1 MGRRVLPLVAVLA
14 ALAPATASA
23 QVTTLDPSYEVITES
38 NVEIPMTDGTVLVAD
53 VYRPKPKAGQP
64 ADQRFPC
71 LFEMTPY
78 RKEMRAAEA
87 AGTFP
92 ARGFVY
98 MEVDARGT
106 GGSGGQYDGVF
117 LEQEQVDGYDGVEW
131 LATKYQHCD
140 GRVGLFGGSYSGIN
154 QYLIA
159 ASPKGTPPHLRTLAP
174 QRALSDLYRDIVYV
188 GGIVTAS
195 FGLIWS
201 SGTEGYNLI
210 GADPRTSPDPALALQ
225 ALIDHRSNDLMFT
238 TYLGKPFD
246 SPFYRSSSV
255 IDRLRKLNLPIFHL
269 EGWYDAFTRGQMQL
283 IGRLLQLERRGVV
296 RGPNYAV
303 VGPWN
308 HSGSHFLDHPPYGT
322 RLIEWYRHW
331 LDDGPR
337 PAWFD
342 EPRISYC
349 EMLAALDGDCAWK
362 HSDSWPLKN
371 TRAGRWYLNAGGTL
385 SRKPPEHGGVS
396 IGEWTYNPLAG
407 QGENLFSKWDNAA
420 GVPQRDAD
428 QAVEDEWKG
437 LTFSTAPLEQD
448 LVVTGP
454 IELRLKAI
462 TKPVPGAEYGV
473 PASLAGIEQALPPYL
488 DTDFVVK
495 LSDVDASGRS
505 TLIQTGMLRASHRR
519 LDPKRTRPL
528 QPTPYHDEAHQEPVV
543 AGKPTDYAIE
553 IWPTSKRFA
562 KGHRLRIAL
571 YSADTANH
579 LTLLKPVTNTVLA
592 GSQLLLPE
600 QRPAAT
606 KKAKPKKRKAKKRK
620 PKSKRKKKRRPR

>member
-1 MGRRVLPLVAVLA
+1 MHRRLIPLVAALA
-14 ALAPATASA
+14 ALAPASASA
-23 QVTTLDPSYEVITES
+23 SVTTLDPSYEVITES
-38 NVEIPMTDGTVLVAD
+38 NVEFPMSDGTVLVGD
-53 VYRPKPKAGQP
+53 VYRPKPKADQP

-78 RKEMRAAEA
+78 RKELRAAEA
-87 AGTFP
+87 AGVFP

-98 MEVDARGT
+98 VELDARGT
-106 GGSGGQYDGVF
+106 GGSSGQYNGVF
-117 LEQEQVDGYDGVEW
+117 LEQEQNDGYDAVEW
-131 LATKYQHCD
+131 LATKYAPCD

-159 ASPKGTPPHLRTLAP
+159 SSPKGTPPHLRTLAP
-174 QRALSDLYRDIVYV
+174 QRALSDLYRDIVYT

-195 FGLIWS
+195 FGVIWS

-210 GADPRTSPDPALALQ
+210 GADPRSSPDPAQ
-225 ALIDHRSNDLMFT
+225 AAQAFVDHRSNAPMFT
-238 TYLGKPFD
+238 TYLGQPYD
-246 SPFYRSSSV
+246 SPFYRASSV
-255 IDRLRKLNLPIFHL
+255 IDRLRKLDLPIFHL

-283 IGRLLQLERRGVV
+283 IGRLLELERAGKV
-296 RGPNYAV
+296 RGPHYAV

-308 HSGSHFLDHPPYGT
+308 HGGSHFLAHPPYGT

-349 EMLAALDGDCAWK
+349 EMLAALDGDCVWRHTNA
-362 HSDSWPLKN
+362 WPLAN
-371 TRAGRWYLNAGGTL
+371 TQAGRWYLGAGGTL
-385 SRKPPEHGGVS
+385 TRKAPEHAGAS
-396 IGEWTYNPLAG
+396 IGSWTYNPLAG
-407 QGENLFSKWDNAA
+407 QGETAFSKWDNAA

-437 LTFSTAPLEQD
+437 LTFTTTALEQD

-454 IELRLKAI
+454 IELRLNAI
-462 TKPVPGAEYGV
+462 TNPFPGADQGLPV
-473 PASLAGIEQALPPYL
+473 ALAGLEQVLPPYL

-495 LSDVDASGRS
+495 LSDVAPDGRS

-528 QPTPYHDEAHQEPVV
+528 QPTPYHDAAHLAPVE
-543 AGKPTDYAIE
+543 AGKPTKYAIE

-600 QRPAAT
+600 PGPAAK
-606 KKAKPKKRKAKKRK
+606 KKAKPK
-620 PKSKRKKKRRPR
+620 RKKKKKKKKNRRR